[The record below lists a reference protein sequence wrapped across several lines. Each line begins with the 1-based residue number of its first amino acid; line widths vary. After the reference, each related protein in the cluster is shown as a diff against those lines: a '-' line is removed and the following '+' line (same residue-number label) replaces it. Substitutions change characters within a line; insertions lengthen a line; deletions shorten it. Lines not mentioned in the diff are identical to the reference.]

1 MQVVAAEV
9 SGQLPAPRGSP
20 GQTTAAA
27 TTPPPSQPHAGRST
41 AKAARTAGPAMA
53 GGGRAAGAGAP
64 SRSSSGAVDML
75 EVLAHAASA
84 SLGPAEEAEQEP
96 DEQQPAAEASNA
108 AASVPPG
115 HEGGLAADQKQAP
128 EQLSAE
134 GAPPHAPR
142 LQHQLSVAGE
152 SELGRESQLGAP
164 AQQSTGEAA
173 VPGPEATSPASR
185 QLLAGG
191 GSGSGSLLGAAGSD
205 LAGASAALAG
215 RAAAAAQ
222 RKVQQ
227 ALEAFEAASSDS
239 SDSMLRP
246 LRLLTLGGK
255 GGETLRVR
263 CADEQ
268 QHGAKAA
275 SGFWR
280 SACVAPKLAAQ
291 SFLRHDNVT
300 LTHFH
305 ACLKLLCRPLC
316 VIGPATLRLSSRRCL
331 RLRSSPAAR
340 AAGRDLKS
348 KCAWR

>member
-1 MQVVAAEV
+1 
-9 SGQLPAPRGSP
+9 
-20 GQTTAAA
+20 
-27 TTPPPSQPHAGRST
+27 
-41 AKAARTAGPAMA
+41 
-53 GGGRAAGAGAP
+53 
-64 SRSSSGAVDML
+64 ML

-263 CADEQ
+263 CAVLTNSSMAQ
-268 QHGAKAA
+268 RRHLA
-275 SGFWR
+275 F
-280 SACVAPKLAAQ
+280 SAVHVWLPNL
-291 SFLRHDNVT
+291 
-300 LTHFH
+300 
-305 ACLKLLCRPLC
+305 
-316 VIGPATLRLSSRRCL
+316 
-331 RLRSSPAAR
+331 LRSHSY
-340 AAGRDLKS
+340 GMTTS
-348 KCAWR
+348 H